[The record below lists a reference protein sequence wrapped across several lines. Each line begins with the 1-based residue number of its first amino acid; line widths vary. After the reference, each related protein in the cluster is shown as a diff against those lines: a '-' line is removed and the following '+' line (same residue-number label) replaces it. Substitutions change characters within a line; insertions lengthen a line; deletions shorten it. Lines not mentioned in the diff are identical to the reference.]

1 MRKEALGPE
10 VFSSPDNEMVSKV
23 KYDNLEKEYKKK
35 LGKANE
41 EKDHFKKD
49 NQTLREDKGRLENK
63 LKETGEMLQNSE
75 AEVKSLKDQLRSEQ
89 QNSKD
94 LAQQLKERPVETI
107 IQKDDSEIESLKKKK
122 KAVEDELD
130 HEKEQVSK
138 LEKEIDCLQ
147 AEKESLEKRVKELE
161 SEIENK
167 PDSLDSI
174 GTVQWLT
181 ETEFFSDLF
190 TEKKYSVRLARSGEY
205 MTFLPDVEGK
215 CRCEGGKIVIP
226 DMGRYLDFKKTD
238 FQAYADGK
246 MIRIV
251 L

>member
-1 MRKEALGPE
+1 VSQEEAVRLAEG
-10 VFSSPDNEMVSKV
+10 SADNEIIVLLGE
-23 KYDNLEKEYKKK
+23 LEVRYCEWDG
-35 LGKANE
+35 LGKVRQGLA
-41 EKDHFKKD
+41 
-49 NQTLREDKGRLENK
+49 
-63 LKETGEMLQNSE
+63 
-75 AEVKSLKDQLRSEQ
+75 VRSETFFE
-89 QNSKD
+89 
-94 LAQQLKERPVETI
+94 L
-107 IQKDDSEIESLKKKK
+107 EIG
-122 KAVEDELD
+122 D
-130 HEKEQVSK
+130 
-138 LEKEIDCLQ
+138 LQ
-147 AEKESLEKRVKELE
+147 AEKESLKKRVEELE

-174 GTVQWLT
+174 GIVQWLT
-181 ETEFFSDLF
+181 ETVFFSDLF